1 MTNLE
6 NKIQKVLTDN
16 GVKEN
21 KVAMVMATVLNL
33 IQAEACKTHKKV
45 PVFGKQVCVFNGRQP
60 QTQVKKSKQEQ
71 DFITCSLILDKNIQD
86 FNSELQNRYMN
97 FIAKI
102 YDKHGKTVKIFTN
115 SDRIKAICKTAQ
127 IVSYKEIITK
137 QYVAAVLQA
146 NNKKGLEYIK
156 THNKCAQVVLVNDTP
171 KSTPK
176 NNDTTTENKKVS
188 VRDIFLNGLE
198 KHSLRK
204 VSAERYNEE
213 IPQLADNEY
222 KKLSKII
229 VTKSLATK
237 HKKVTIKIVKEAV
250 REYMI
255 QNEGTVKD
263 SAKDTKEV
271 KTAVRRSGKDKNNTT
286 QQKKDNDR
294 KKAPA
299 GDSNSCGKQVA
310 SSNTSNVPIDK
321 NVTGNNSVRCL
332 FG

>member
-1 MTNLE
+1 MTALE
-6 NKIQKVLTDN
+6 NKIKEVLVDN
-16 GVKEN
+16 GVAEN

-33 IQAEACKTHKKV
+33 IQAEACKTHAKV
-45 PVFGKQVCVFNGRQP
+45 PAFGKQVCIFNSKRQS
-60 QTQVKKSKQEQ
+60 QTQVQKQQ
-71 DFITCSLILDKNIQD
+71 DFISCSLILDKNIQD
-86 FNSELQNRYMN
+86 LNSELQNRYMN
-97 FIAKI
+97 FVAKI
-102 YDKHGKTVKIFTN
+102 YDRYGKTVKIFTN

-127 IVSYKEIITK
+127 IINYKEILTK

-146 NNKKGLEYIK
+146 SNKKGLEYIR
-156 THNKCAQVVLVNDTP
+156 THNKYAQVILVDD
-171 KSTPK
+171 TPK
-176 NNDTTTENKKVS
+176 NNNTTTESKKVS
-188 VRDIFLNGLE
+188 VRNRFLNGLE
-198 KHSLRK
+198 KHSLRN

-213 IPQLADNEY
+213 IPQLADSEY